1 MTHKLKRL
9 RVEEYAYIMSTNL
22 VKTLV
27 WKHEYDI
34 INRTHQMQMTTICHW
49 MNPPMKIFCVRHY

>member
-27 WKHEYDI
+27 
-34 INRTHQMQMTTICHW
+34 
-49 MNPPMKIFCVRHY
+49 